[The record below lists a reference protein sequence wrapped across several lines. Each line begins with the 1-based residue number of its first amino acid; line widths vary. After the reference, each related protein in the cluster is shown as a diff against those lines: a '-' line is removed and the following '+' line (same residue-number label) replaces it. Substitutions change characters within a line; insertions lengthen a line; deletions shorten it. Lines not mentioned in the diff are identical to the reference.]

1 MNSSIFKI
9 TLTLLIVI
17 VAGCASQPQSSIEV
31 TRFHLNK
38 DIAPQNINIE
48 PAKGVDDSSLE
59 YQSYATAVANELA
72 ELGFTSVDGNDAPL
86 FAAVKISRQV
96 QQQAPKRSPF
106 SIGIGGGSFGSSGG
120 VSGGVSVPLG
130 GSSGGEALVN
140 TLDVQLIRR
149 AENAVSWEGEA
160 IASNDGGAGFV
171 SVEQLTAALF
181 KGFPGASGKT
191 VKVIASPT
199 QSQNQ

>member
-1 MNSSIFKI
+1 MSTTQAF
-9 TLTLLIVI
+9 
-17 VAGCASQPQSSIEV
+17 
-31 TRFHLNK
+31 
-38 DIAPQNINIE
+38 
-48 PAKGVDDSSLE
+48 E

-72 ELGFTSVDGNDAPL
+72 GLGFTSVDGNDASL

-106 SIGIGGGSFGSSGG
+106 SIGIGAGSFGSSGG

-140 TLDVQLIRR
+140 SLDVQLIRR
-149 AENAVSWEGEA
+149 EENAVSWEGQA

-171 SVEQLTAALF
+171 SVEQLTA
-181 KGFPGASGKT
+181 GIVQWIPRGIG
-191 VKVIASPT
+191 
-199 QSQNQ
+199 QNR